1 MLISP
6 FSFSS
11 KQAERKFTFFFLVLF
26 FLGIAIMRFFDSF
39 LINDICTGG
48 ITSFELAKDV
58 SVSEAI
64 LNSWDETAKLA
75 AAFSAGFDY
84 LFLFIY
90 STFIAVLIHK
100 LNERLWK
107 DTSFYNFGIL
117 LIYAQFAAALFDAIE
132 NIGMMQLLFGNIEQF
147 WTLISFYFA
156 TMKFLLILAGIS
168 YILINFSVFLIKK
181 LKNE

>member
-1 MLISP
+1 MLITP

-11 KQAERKFTFFFLVLF
+11 KQAERKFTFFFLVLL

-39 LINDICTGG
+39 LVNEICTGG

-64 LNSWDETAKLA
+64 LNSWNETAKLV
-75 AAFSAGFDY
+75 AAFSTGFDY

-90 STFIAVLIHK
+90 STFIALLIHK

-107 DTSFYNFGIL
+107 DKPFYKFGVL
-117 LIYAQFAAALFDAIE
+117 LIYAQFLAALFDAIE
-132 NIGMMQLLFGNIEQF
+132 NVGMMQLLFGNIEQF
-147 WTLISFYFA
+147 WTSIAFYFA
-156 TMKFLLILAGIS
+156 TMKFLLIFTGIS
-168 YILINFSVFLIKK
+168 YILISFSVFLIKK
-181 LKNE
+181 IKK

>member
-1 MLISP
+1 MLASP
-6 FSFSS
+6 FSKFS
-11 KQAERKFTFFFLVLF
+11 KQAEKKFTFFTLAL
-26 FLGIAIMRFFDSF
+26 LLIGIATMRFFDNF
-39 LINDICTGG
+39 LINEICTGG

-75 AAFSAGFDY
+75 AAFSIGFDY

-90 STFIAVLIHK
+90 STFIAILIHK

-107 DTSFYNFGIL
+107 DKPFYKFGVL
-117 LIYAQFAAALFDAIE
+117 LIYAQFVAALFDAIE
-132 NIGMMQLLFGNIEQF
+132 NIGMMQLLFGNVEQF
-147 WTLISFYFA
+147 WASISFYFA

-168 YILINFSVFLIKK
+168 YILVNFGVFLVKK
-181 LKNE
+181 VKK